1 MSSIIEVKNG
11 NRIKKYSPI
20 SKANRLEFKLKT
32 EISKR
37 FVRQENYVKLQNEY
51 KPDKMI
57 SELEKL
63 KQKYNPLINRVS
75 NNNNNNNNEID
86 NVIIDSQN
94 Q

>member
-20 SKANRLEFKLKT
+20 SKANRLEFKLKS